1 MVAWMGTPPQPQPPP
16 KSEVMHSAQRD
27 KSISC
32 CGGLCANLLVWGLRN
47 AWTVVLSSIGISERS
62 QGLFALAR
70 LAAPIYCHWRY
81 CVTCCAWVGVLG
93 GEIKRQGIIC

>member
-1 MVAWMGTPPQPQPPP
+1 MAQFEP
-16 KSEVMHSAQRD
+16 KNKKEAFSYEP
-27 KSISC
+27 
-32 CGGLCANLLVWGLRN
+32 WRN
-47 AWTVVLSSIGISERS
+47 AWTVVLSSIGISEKS

-93 GEIKRQGIIC
+93 GK